1 MDAVP
6 IRAARRGDVPS
17 LLVLFQ
23 AMTGENARIDPRFST
38 HPDAAEHMSRA
49 FLSWVDDPHRVVLVA
64 EEGQRLLV
72 GYAAGVLTQAD
83 GLGAHVRIG
92 QVTDCFVVPAR
103 RRKGVARRLAGRL
116 FDVLVERGAQAVRL
130 QVVAR
135 NRAAQDFWTSLGYAP
150 LEEILER
157 PVAGGLPGGPAP
169 SPPTPPPPPPPTSSA

>member
-17 LLVLFQ
+17 LLLLFQ
-23 AMTGENARIDPRFST
+23 AMTAENARIDARFAV

-49 FLSWVDDPHRVVLVA
+49 FLSWVDDPNRVVLVA

-72 GYAAGVLTQAD
+72 GYAAGVLSPGD
-83 GLGAHVRIG
+83 GLGAHARIG

-116 FDVLVERGAQAVRL
+116 FDLLLERGAEAVRL
-130 QVVAR
+130 QVVAQ
-135 NRAAQDFWTSLGYAP
+135 NEAARAFWASLGYAP
-150 LEEILER
+150 LQEILER
-157 PVAGGLPGGPAP
+157 AVGAASGAGAAAPHPA
-169 SPPTPPPPPPPTSSA
+169 PPPPPPASSG